1 MIATLRNAW
10 QVPDLRKRI
19 LITVALL
26 VAFRAG
32 VAVPVPGI
40 VPELIQQLFSGG
52 TLFAFMDLFSGG
64 ALSNYSVFALSIYP
78 YINASIIM
86 QLLQMVIPKWEEMS
100 KDEDGRKKLQ
110 GYTRYGTVILGAIQ
124 ATGMTLAIRARGALV
139 SDSPWL
145 VVEAVLS
152 LVAGTA
158 FLMWLGEVITEKGI
172 GNGISL
178 FIFAGIVTGIPRE
191 LAQIW
196 SLLRSGEAKW
206 YNGVLLLVISI
217 ATVLLVIWITEG
229 ERRIPVQYSKRVV
242 GRKMMG
248 GYATH
253 IPLKINQAG
262 VIPVIFASS
271 LLSFP
276 ATIASFTTKP
286 WAVKLGEF
294 FDYTKPWYTAM
305 YAVLIF
311 GFTFFYTGMVFNPV
325 EVADN
330 MRKYG
335 GFVPGMR
342 PGKPTADL
350 LSRIV
355 TRITAVGA
363 LFLAIIA
370 VLPNFMIQITGLP
383 GFHALGGTALIIVI
397 GVALDTMKQI
407 EAQLV
412 MRNYQGFLR

>member
-1 MIATLRNAW
+1 
-10 QVPDLRKRI
+10 
-19 LITVALL
+19 
-26 VAFRAG
+26 
-32 VAVPVPGI
+32 
-40 VPELIQQLFSGG
+40 
-52 TLFAFMDLFSGG
+52 
-64 ALSNYSVFALSIYP
+64 
-78 YINASIIM
+78 M
-86 QLLQMVIPKWEEMS
+86 QLLQMVIPKWEEMA

-110 GYTRYGTVILGAIQ
+110 DYTRYGTIILGFIQ
-124 ATGMTLAIRARGALV
+124 ATGMTLAIRAQGALV
-139 SDSPWL
+139 SSSIWL
-145 VVEAVLS
+145 LIEAILS

-178 FIFAGIVTGIPRE
+178 FIFAGIITGMPRE
-191 LAQIW
+191 LASIW
-196 SLLRSGEAKW
+196 VMLQSGQAKW
-206 YNGVLLLVISI
+206 YNALLLLAVTLVTI
-217 ATVLLVIWITEG
+217 LLVIWITEG

-248 GYATH
+248 GYATN
-253 IPLKINQAG
+253 IPLRINQAG

-294 FDYTKPWYTAM
+294 FDYTKPWYTVM
-305 YAVLIF
+305 YALLIF
-311 GFTFFYTGMVFNPV
+311 GFTFFYTGMVFNPL

-350 LSRIV
+350 LARVV

-363 LFLAIIA
+363 LFLAAIA

-397 GVALDTMKQI
+397 GVALETMKQI

-412 MRNYQGFLR
+412 MRNYQGFLK